1 MNPVMI
7 VPVLILAVFVGLI
20 LIGIVSDIQY
30 QWHEHCTRPEENT
43 LYLDAG
49 ARPIKRSETD
59 MAYLTEHDLNEVERR
74 LR

>member
-7 VPVLILAVFVGLI
+7 VPVLILAVSVGLI
-20 LIGIVSDIQY
+20 LIGIVSDIE
-30 QWHEHCTRPEENT
+30 EHCTRPEENT

>member
-20 LIGIVSDIQY
+20 LIGIVSDIE
-30 QWHEHCTRPEENT
+30 EHCTRPEENI

>member
-20 LIGIVSDIQY
+20 LIGIVSDID
-30 QWHEHCTRPEENT
+30 TRPEENT